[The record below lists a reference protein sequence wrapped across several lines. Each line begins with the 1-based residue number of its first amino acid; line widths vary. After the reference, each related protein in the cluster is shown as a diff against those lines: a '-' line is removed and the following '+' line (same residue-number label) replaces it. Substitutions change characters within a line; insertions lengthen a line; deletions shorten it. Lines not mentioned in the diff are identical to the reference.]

1 HEGEYFIQPNNPNQH
16 QPIPLEKELVAH
28 AKANVGDML
37 RVAIDTYPT
46 REEFAT
52 AHIIQSMADKADT
65 EIIIPQT
72 ILEFGLP
79 YEFPDEV

>member
-1 HEGEYFIQPNNPNQH
+1 
-16 QPIPLEKELVAH
+16 
-28 AKANVGDML
+28 ML
-37 RVAIDTYPT
+37 RVAIDSYPT

-79 YEFPDEV
+79 YEFPDEVIKKLKALKNHLLKTVKAALIYEI

>member
-1 HEGEYFIQPNNPNQH
+1 
-16 QPIPLEKELVAH
+16 
-28 AKANVGDML
+28 ML

-79 YEFPDEV
+79 YEFPDEVIKKLKVSKNLLNKIAKVELI